1 MNTTKTSATPISS
14 EIYRRFRSLG
24 EWQIWASTHGYIF
37 SQDHA
42 QGLLRH
48 IREHGFVEPL
58 TKTARRPGD
67 ILVSGDN
74 YRDTIR
80 SGALTSRHRA
90 VLFEWQ
96 RIASNGQPQL
106 NSRGCKVYAPEGL
119 TEFALFLRG
128 LFPKFIGSEYA
139 QTGEERQ
146 LLFPIP
152 SEDLQALSFPTGV
165 FDLVISNE
173 VFEHLPDLDRAL
185 REIARVLN
193 SSGALIATFPFLFK
207 RERGIVKARLAG
219 DRLEHLTEPEYH
231 GNPLRPEEGSL
242 VFELPGWDILERA
255 RAAGFGDAY
264 ISFIAS
270 ARHGVLAKD
279 VGGVLV
285 FVARKQAS
293 EVEGPGPG

>member
-1 MNTTKTSATPISS
+1 MNMTETSPTPISS

-24 EWQIWASTHGYIF
+24 EWQTWTSTHGYIF
-37 SQDHA
+37 SQKHA
-42 QGLLRH
+42 QGLLRQ
-48 IREHGFVEPL
+48 IREQGLVDPL
-58 TKTARRPGD
+58 TKTAHHPGD

-96 RIASNGQPQL
+96 RLASNGLPHL
-106 NSRGCKVYAPEGL
+106 SSRGCKVYAPEGL

-128 LFPKFIGSEYA
+128 RFPKFIGSEYA
-139 QTGEERQ
+139 QTEEERRV
-146 LLFPIP
+146 LFPIP
-152 SEDLQALSFPTGV
+152 GEDLHALSFPGGV
-165 FDLVISNE
+165 FDLVISSE

-193 SSGALIATFPFLFK
+193 ASGALIATFPFLFN

-219 DRLEHLTEPEYH
+219 DGVEHLAEPEYH
-231 GNPLRPEEGSL
+231 GNPMRPEEGSL

-285 FVARKQAS
+285 FVARKEES
-293 EVEGPGPG
+293 GTGGPGPG